1 MAWPLA
7 FGIDIDQFDA
17 TTRTPQAKP
26 IITLVH
32 DAFHTQTHF
41 DQVALVLSA
50 EEFEVLRPSLPS
62 ASPTLRPNAFLA
74 DVNSIFETVRP
85 YLEAGRNFVFVMH
98 GYGAIPGSVAAERLN
113 SLSLERPQGGE
124 VVKLVFIAGII
135 PELGGSSED
144 GLSHVQ
150 KPAQVFFQDCG
161 LETAR
166 SAAENVVSQISESLQ
181 TPARTTVWRSIP
193 CVYVACELDQAV
205 ASTTQYVCARRL
217 QTLNRNF
224 TVIGMQSGH
233 APFLSRVR
241 EIARLIIQAT
251 GQ

>member
-1 MAWPLA
+1 MELSMAWPLA

-135 PELGGSSED
+135 PELGGCYLDVTSPRWM
-144 GLSHVQ
+144 V
-150 KPAQVFFQDCG
+150 
-161 LETAR
+161 
-166 SAAENVVSQISESLQ
+166 
-181 TPARTTVWRSIP
+181 TTVSAL
-193 CVYVACELDQAV
+193 Y
-205 ASTTQYVCARRL
+205 
-217 QTLNRNF
+217 
-224 TVIGMQSGH
+224 
-233 APFLSRVR
+233 PFPL
-241 EIARLIIQAT
+241 
-251 GQ
+251 